1 MTAPSRRRTLAA
13 AAMLLACLAAPCR
26 AQPPSPS
33 VAGTL
38 VLYTSQPEPDA
49 QATTEAFRRLHPGV
63 QVDWVRGGTNQLIPR
78 LRAEFAAGQPRPDV
92 LLIADALTMESLK
105 AERRLQAWPEAPL
118 AGTNPDF
125 HDPQKFYFGTK
136 LITTGIARNTRA
148 PQQIAAWRDLLA
160 PGLRG
165 QTAMPSPAVS
175 GAAAIHVLAI
185 AQNPALGW
193 AYWEALSKHGLT
205 PRGGNGQVMQAVAG
219 GEKPYGMIVDFLP
232 IRERARG
239 APVEF
244 VFPAEGV
251 TPITE
256 PVAILSTA
264 RNLPAARAFVAFLLS
279 RQGQEL
285 ASSMGYLP
293 ADPSV
298 APPAGFPDPRTI
310 RVMKFDPARAL
321 AEQDATLKRFSEL
334 FGG

>member
-1 MTAPSRRRTLAA
+1 MPAMTRRLLVPALLALLVAAPAAASAQPGAAPS
-13 AAMLLACLAAPCR
+13 
-26 AQPPSPS
+26 
-33 VAGTL
+33 GTL

-49 QATTEAFRRLHPGV
+49 QATAEAFRRAHPAV
-63 QVDWVRGGTNQLIPR
+63 QVDWVRGGTNQIIPR
-78 LRAEFAAGQPRPDV
+78 LRAEFAAGSPRPDV
-92 LLIADALTMESLK
+92 LLIADSLTMESLK
-105 AERRLQAWPEAPL
+105 AEGRLLAWPEAPIG
-118 AGTNPDF
+118 GTNAAF
-125 HDPQKFYFGTK
+125 HDPARHYFGTK
-136 LITTGIARNTRA
+136 LITTGIVRNARA
-148 PQQIAAWRDLLA
+148 PQPVAAWRDLLA

-165 QTAMPSPAVS
+165 MTAMPSPAVS

-193 AYWEALSKHGLT
+193 PYWEAMSRNGLS

-219 GEKPYGMIVDFLP
+219 GERGYGMIVDFLP
-232 IRERARG
+232 IRERGRG

-244 VFPAEGV
+244 IFPAEGV

-256 PVAILSTA
+256 PLAILSTA

-279 RQGQEL
+279 PAGQQL
-285 ASSMGYLP
+285 ASTMGYLP

-310 RVMKFDPARAL
+310 NVMPFDAARAL
-321 AEQDATLKRFSEL
+321 AEQEAALRRFADL

>member
-1 MTAPSRRRTLAA
+1 MPAMTRRLIVP
-13 AAMLLACLAAPCR
+13 AMLLLAATPAVAS
-26 AQPPSPS
+26 AQPMPQASPS
-33 VAGTL
+33 GTL

-49 QATTEAFRRLHPGV
+49 RATTEAFRRAHPAV
-63 QVDWVRGGTNQLIPR
+63 QVEWVRGGTNQIIPR
-78 LRAEFAAGQPRPDV
+78 LRAEIAAGAPRPDV

-105 AERRLQAWPEAPL
+105 AEGRLQAWPEAPIG
-118 AGTNPDF
+118 GTNASF
-125 HDPQKFYFGTK
+125 HDPARHYFGTK
-136 LITTGIARNTRA
+136 LITTGIVRNARA
-148 PQQIAAWRDLLA
+148 PQPVASWRDLLA
-160 PGLRG
+160 PALRG
-165 QTAMPSPAVS
+165 MTAMPSPAVS

-193 AYWEALSKHGLT
+193 PYWEAMSRHGLS

-219 GEKPYGMIVDFLP
+219 GERGYGMIVDFLP
-232 IRERARG
+232 IRERGRG

-244 VFPAEGV
+244 IFPAEGV

-264 RNLPAARAFVAFLLS
+264 RNVPAARAFVAFLLS
-279 RQGQEL
+279 QPGQEL

-293 ADPSV
+293 ADPAI

-310 RVMKFDPARAL
+310 TVMPFDAARAL
-321 AEQDATLKRFSEL
+321 AEQDAALKRFADL